1 MTTRV
6 PEAGESTP
14 RTGAATV
21 DPAAGRRAG
30 TAHGWLLPALV
41 GLGASVLGFLG
52 SWVPSGWGDEAATLS
67 AATRGW
73 AGLGRLLENMDA
85 VHGVYYGVLHLWLD
99 VWGPSLLAARALSA
113 VAVGVMAAGVVVLGR
128 QLGGARLGLL
138 AGVVVAV
145 LPRTTWLAT
154 EARSGALVSAVAVW
168 ATVVLVTALR
178 RGGWRW
184 WAGYAVL
191 VGIGVSLWVFLGLLV
206 VAHAVTVLLARPGR
220 RALTRFVV
228 AAAAGGVLAAP
239 VLLRSAG
246 QSGQVSW
253 IPELGLRTVRG
264 VVVDQAFG
272 TDGVLSLPLALVCWA
287 AVAWVLVRTVRA
299 ARGPAGLSTVVVAAP
314 WLVLP
319 TLGVLAY
326 SLVSS
331 PMYTPKYLAFSV
343 PALALLVGEALT
355 YLRTRAQVVA
365 ALVLVALLAVPSY
378 VAERRTAGKDTS
390 DWAPAVRFLAGS
402 ARAGDAVV
410 FTEMLGVASSA
421 RAIAVTYPGAF
432 ADLDDPTRLPTAD
445 ADGELWDRT
454 SAVEDVRDEL
464 LAESR
469 VWLVTDR
476 ALVEDAPER
485 TALEELGFVATDEWR
500 GSDTAVVLLE
510 RAG

>member
-6 PEAGESTP
+6 PEAGESTEG
-14 RTGAATV
+14 TGAA
-21 DPAAGRRAG
+21 AAGATEHR
-30 TAHGWLLPALV
+30 TATTHGWLVPALV

-67 AATRGW
+67 AASRGW
-73 AGLGRLLENMDA
+73 AGLGNLVENMDA
-85 VHGVYYGVLHLWLD
+85 VHAVYYGVLHLWLD

-128 QLGGARLGLL
+128 ALGGARLGLL

-154 EARSGALVSAVAVW
+154 EARSGALVAAVAVW

-178 RGGWRW
+178 REGWRW
-184 WAGYAVL
+184 WAAYAVL

-220 RALTRFVV
+220 PALTRFVV
-228 AAAAGGVLAAP
+228 AAAGGGVLAAP
-239 VLLRSAG
+239 VVLRSAG

-264 VVVDQAFG
+264 VAVDQAFG
-272 TDGVLSLPLALVCWA
+272 TDGLLSLPLALVCWA
-287 AVAWVLVRTVRA
+287 AVAWVLVRAVRA
-299 ARGPAGLSTVVVAAP
+299 RRGSPGVSTVVVALP

-326 SLVSS
+326 SIVSS

-355 YLRTRAQVVA
+355 ALRPRAQLA
-365 ALVLVALLAVPSY
+365 ALVVLALLAVPSY
-378 VAERRTAGKDTS
+378 VSERRTAGKDAS
-390 DWAPAVRFLAGS
+390 DWAPAVGYLAES
-402 ARAGDAVV
+402 SRAGDAVV

-421 RAIAVTYPGAF
+421 RALAVTYPADF
-432 ADLDDPTRLPTAD
+432 AHLDDPTRLPTAD
-445 ADGELWDRT
+445 AEGELWDRSST
-454 SAVEDVRDEL
+454 VEDARDAL
-464 LAESR
+464 LGEER

-500 GSDTAVVLLE
+500 GSATAVVLLE

>member
-6 PEAGESTP
+6 PEAEESAPT
-14 RTGAATV
+14 RAA
-21 DPAAGRRAG
+21 AAG
-30 TAHGWLLPALV
+30 TATRARWFVPVLV

-67 AATRGW
+67 AATRSW
-73 AGLGRLLENMDA
+73 AGLGRFLENMDA

-113 VAVGVMAAGVVVLGR
+113 LGVGVMAAGVVVLGR
-128 QLGGARLGLL
+128 ALGGPRLGLL

-154 EARSGALVSAVAVW
+154 EARSGALVAAVAVW
-168 ATVVLVTALR
+168 ATVLLVTALR
-178 RGGWRW
+178 RRSWGW

-191 VGIGVSLWVFLGLLV
+191 VGFGVSLWVFLGLLV
-206 VAHAVTVLLARPGR
+206 VAHGVTVLLARPGR
-220 RALTRFVV
+220 RALTGFVV
-228 AAAAGGVLAAP
+228 AAAGGGVLAAP
-239 VLLRSAG
+239 VLLRSAA

-253 IPELGLRTVRG
+253 IPGLGLRTVRG

-272 TDGVLSLPLALVCWA
+272 TDGLLSLPLAVVCWA
-287 AVAWVLVRTVRA
+287 AVAWVLVRAVRA
-299 ARGPAGLSTVVVAAP
+299 GRGAPGLSTVVVALP

-355 YLRTRAQVVA
+355 SLRTRAQVVG

-378 VAERRTAGKDTS
+378 VTERRTAGKDTS

-402 ARAGDAVV
+402 ARDGDAVV
-410 FTEMLGVASSA
+410 FTEMLGVSSSA
-421 RAIAVTYPGAF
+421 RAIAVTYPAAF
-432 ADLDDPTRLPTAD
+432 AGLDDPTRLQTAE
-445 ADGELWDRT
+445 AQGELWDGSST
-454 SAVEDVRDEL
+454 VEDARDAL
-464 LAESR
+464 LTAPR
-469 VWLVTDR
+469 VWLVADR
-476 ALVEDAPER
+476 ALAEDGPER
-485 TALEELGFVATDEWR
+485 AALDDLGFAVADEWQ
-500 GSDTAVVLLE
+500 GAHTAVVLLE